1 MSMTESACNG
11 RYRNIDKWVA
21 LGMMKK
27 AEEVKSIAEMLEASM
42 EDLFDQMGNLNSNL
56 DLLSD
61 ATEAL
66 QEKME
71 EMVDMMNGEMYPDS
85 LSPLISSSDSNPL
98 PF

>member
-42 EDLFDQMGNLNSNL
+42 EDLFDQMEIFNSSL
-56 DLLSD
+56 DFLAD
-61 ATEAL
+61 TTDTV
-66 QEKME
+66 QGKIE
-71 EMVDMMNGEMYPDS
+71 EMVDILNGEMPVPPS
-85 LSPLISSSDSNPL
+85 HPLQDNNDYLL